1 MEKLGKGLKELLNDE
16 SLSKRVEFIQSNS
29 QDYKKDIELDK
40 IIPNPFQ
47 PRKFFD
53 PVKLKELSESIK
65 QKGVLTP
72 ILLRKKGDSQYELV
86 AGERRFR
93 ASKMAGLNKIPAIIV
108 DFDDQDMS
116 EVAIIE
122 NIQRED
128 LTPLEEA
135 KAYVELIKVY
145 NYTQKELAT
154 KVGKSRS
161 YIANIMRLLK
171 LPEEVQDMLNN
182 HELTQGHIRVLVGLS
197 KEDALMYANIVK
209 TKKLNVRET
218 ERLVFKKNKQVK
230 RNLYTN
236 IEKEVSEALKM
247 NVKISSREVRLFYK
261 NEEELDKII
270 KLLKGEK

>member
-1 MEKLGKGLKELLNDE
+1 MEKLGKGLKDLFNDE
-16 SLSKRVEFIQSNS
+16 SLSKKVEFLQTNS
-29 QDYKKDIELDK
+29 QDYKTEIELSK
-40 IIPNPFQ
+40 ILPNPFQ
-47 PRKFFD
+47 PRKHFD
-53 PVKLKELSESIK
+53 EVKLNELKESIL

-72 ILLRKKGDSQYELV
+72 ILVRKKDDLYELV

-93 ASKMAGLNKIPAIIV
+93 ASKLANLVKIPAIVV

-135 KAYVELIKVY
+135 KAYVELIKMY

-171 LPEEVQDMLNN
+171 LPLEVQEMLNKN
-182 HELTQGHIRVLVGLS
+182 ELTSGHIRVLVGLP
-197 KEDALMYANIVK
+197 KEEALKYANIVK

-218 ERLVFKKNKQVK
+218 EKLVFKQNKKVK
-230 RNLYTN
+230 KNLYQNT
-236 IEKEVSEALKM
+236 EKELSEALKV
-247 NVKISSREVRLFYK
+247 NVKISSREIRLYYK
-261 NEEELDKII
+261 DEHDFERLIN
-270 KLLKGEK
+270 LLKGDK